1 MAIQI
6 KIRRDTK
13 AEWDSADPVLLAG
26 ELGFELKDSATSGRF
41 KIGNGSREWSRLPF
55 WYAYQDS
62 AGAYGSAGGGAAATW
77 YGDRAIIGTS
87 TASLA
92 NVQYYDITTTGN
104 SSAFGTLINNRTS
117 STGVLS
123 DTTYALFGGGYNNDI
138 DYVTISTTG
147 NGSDFGD
154 LTVSRGLME
163 GSCDGT
169 YGIWGGGYSSS
180 GHNTIDYVTTATPGN
195 ALDFGDL
202 SSPRN
207 WSGAFNNGT
216 YGLFAGGYD
225 WNTSSNVNVI
235 DYVTMTSPGNA
246 SDFGDLTASAMTGAC
261 SNSTYGLIHL
271 NYTTGSIDYITMA
284 TPGNASDFG
293 DLATTGREFLAACA
307 NATRATF
314 NGGDGGETVI
324 DYVTI
329 ATPSNATDFGDLT
342 YNAEFVSGASG
353 SPS

>member
-41 KIGNGSREWSRLPF
+41 KIGNGYREWSRLPF

-62 AGAYGSAGGGAAATW
+62 AGAYGSAGGAAATW

-353 SPS
+353 SRS